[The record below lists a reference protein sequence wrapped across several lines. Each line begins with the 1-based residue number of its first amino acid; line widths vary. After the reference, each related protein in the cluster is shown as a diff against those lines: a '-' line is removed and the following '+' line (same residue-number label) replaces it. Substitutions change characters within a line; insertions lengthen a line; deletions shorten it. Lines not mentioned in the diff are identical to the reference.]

1 MKHMLVFAG
10 LLAVVAVSQADVT
23 AEDQFKVEEDSIAR
37 VLAQKLIQNKYLV
50 EGQDVVVRYSLFNVG
65 SAAALNVRVQEAGFG
80 AGDFDI
86 VAGKADFTLDRL
98 APGAN
103 ASHTLVVRPLKYGY
117 YNFTAATVSYLDS
130 ETASEP
136 TVGFT
141 SEPGEGGIVAFRDY
155 NKKFSSHLLDWLVF
169 AVMTL
174 PSLGIP
180 FALWYSSK
188 SKYDAVIAEKRADAG
203 KKRE

>member
-1 MKHMLVFAG
+1 MKHMLVFAS

-117 YNFTAATVSYLDS
+117 YNFTAATVSYLES

>member
-1 MKHMLVFAG
+1 MKYMFVLAS
-10 LLAVVAVSQADVT
+10 LLAAAAICQADVT
-23 AEDQFKVEEDSIAR
+23 AEDQFKLEEDSIAR

-50 EGQDVVVRYSLFNVG
+50 EGQDVVVRYSLFNIG
-65 SAAALNVRVQEAGFG
+65 SAAALNVRVQDAGFG
-80 AGDFDI
+80 PGDFDI
-86 VAGKADFTLDRL
+86 VAGKADFSLDRL

-103 ASHTLVVRPLKYGY
+103 TSHSLVVRPLKYGY
-117 YNFTAATVSYLDS
+117 FNFTAATVSYMES
-130 ETASEP
+130 ATATEP

-180 FALWYSSK
+180 FALWFSSK
-188 SKYDAVIAEKRADAG
+188 SKYDAVIADKRADAS